1 MKTRW
6 GRLAFGVEDE
16 EYTLVELM
24 VLNDES
30 SLNLWTVGNT
40 KMFSCWENSN
50 SALRK
55 RSPGWQTYRVHD
67 TYNNEE
73 FGRSLMASAQLLSS
87 QRVFTE
93 QLESSS
99 ELVLL
104 PATHLLISSI
114 SEGMPSRTR

>member
-30 SLNLWTVGNT
+30 SLNLWTVGK

-55 RSPGWQTYRVHD
+55 RSPGWQIYRSMILTTMRRWFVPSWHRPN
-67 TYNNEE
+67 YFLAN
-73 FGRSLMASAQLLSS
+73 
-87 QRVFTE
+87 VF
-93 QLESSS
+93 LRNS
-99 ELVLL
+99 
-104 PATHLLISSI
+104 
-114 SEGMPSRTR
+114 

>member
-30 SLNLWTVGNT
+30 SLNLWTVG
-40 KMFSCWENSN
+40 KKIFSCWENSN

-55 RSPGWQTYRVHD
+55 RSPGWQIYR
-67 TYNNEE
+67 
-73 FGRSLMASAQLLSS
+73 SMILMSN
-87 QRVFTE
+87 
-93 QLESSS
+93 
-99 ELVLL
+99 VLL
-104 PATHLLISSI
+104 TWRAESG
-114 SEGMPSRTR
+114 EGQARLSPDFRNKT

>member
-30 SLNLWTVGNT
+30 SLNLWTVGK

-55 RSPGWQTYRVHD
+55 RC
-67 TYNNEE
+67 
-73 FGRSLMASAQLLSS
+73 GRLKG
-87 QRVFTE
+87 
-93 QLESSS
+93 
-99 ELVLL
+99 
-104 PATHLLISSI
+104 P
-114 SEGMPSRTR
+114 